1 MESLEV
7 FLECQECQSIWYFN
21 RITTF
26 SRINIIFFSVV
37 GNVTFRCIF
46 SGEDYLCFF
55 WRKDIIFVTFI
66 HTYRKYISMYFFR
79 KVIFHFSSKEKISL
93 FCEKRNAIFPVI
105 TKKIIF
111 QRDFLERPSFQNI
124 WRKNHISMYF
134 LGADHLSFSV

>member
-1 MESLEV
+1 MESLEL

-26 SRINIIFFSVV
+26 SRINIIFFSVA

-55 WRKDIIFVTFI
+55 WQKDIIFVTFI
-66 HTYRKYISMYFFR
+66 RTYRKYISMYFFR
-79 KVIFHFSSKEKISL
+79 KVIFNFSSKEKISL
-93 FCEKRNAIFPVI
+93 FCEKRNTIFPVI

-111 QRDFLERPSFQNI
+111 QHDFLERPSFQNI
-124 WRKNHISMYF
+124 
-134 LGADHLSFSV
+134 

>member
-1 MESLEV
+1 MESLEL

-55 WRKDIIFVTFI
+55 WQKDIIFVTFI
-66 HTYRKYISMYFFR
+66 RTYRKYISMYFFR
-79 KVIFHFSSKEKISL
+79 KVIFNFSSKEKISL
-93 FCEKRNAIFPVI
+93 FCEKRNTIFPVI

-111 QRDFLERPSFQNI
+111 QHDFLERPSFQNI
-124 WRKNHISMYF
+124 
-134 LGADHLSFSV
+134 